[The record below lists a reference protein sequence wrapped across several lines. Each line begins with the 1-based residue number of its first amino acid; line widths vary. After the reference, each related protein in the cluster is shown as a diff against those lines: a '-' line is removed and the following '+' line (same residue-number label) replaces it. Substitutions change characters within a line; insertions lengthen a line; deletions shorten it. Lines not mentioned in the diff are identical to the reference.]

1 MCSYKADFYID
12 SKTLDWATKEDCPS
26 IFNEY
31 IADIL
36 IDALCINGSANVFC
50 KCKYGG
56 YNLSWVLKNGNE
68 YVQTFSEEELLNALN
83 NKVVEYTMKVS

>member
-1 MCSYKADFYID
+1 MSSYKADFYID
-12 SKTLDWATKEDCPS
+12 SNTLDWATRENCPS

-36 IDALCINGSANVFC
+36 IDALGINGSANVFC

-56 YNLSWVLKNGNE
+56 YNLSWVLENGNE